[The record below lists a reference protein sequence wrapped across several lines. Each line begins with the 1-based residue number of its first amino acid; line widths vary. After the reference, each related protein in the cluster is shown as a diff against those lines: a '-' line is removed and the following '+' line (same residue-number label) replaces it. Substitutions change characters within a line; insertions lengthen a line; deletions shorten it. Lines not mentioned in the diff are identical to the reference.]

1 MTAAAPLTTHKFSS
15 MVETSLLAIIV
26 EEPIQII
33 FCWKSVHQGDAI
45 DAVTICFDTKEQTSL
60 QHVNVVLLT
69 SPSGSLRKETAS

>member
-1 MTAAAPLTTHKFSS
+1 MTAAAPLTTYKFSS
-15 MVETSLLAIIV
+15 MVETSLLAIV

-33 FCWKSVHQGDAI
+33 SCWKSVHQGDAI